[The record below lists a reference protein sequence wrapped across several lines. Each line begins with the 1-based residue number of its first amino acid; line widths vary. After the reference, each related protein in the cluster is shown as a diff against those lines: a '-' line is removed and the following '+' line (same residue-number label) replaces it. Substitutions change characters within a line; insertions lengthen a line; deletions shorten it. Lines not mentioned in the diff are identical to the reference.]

1 MSSAKYAEVSW
12 AIVGKLANIKA
23 GENTLVLGDTTSNR
37 EMMDAVVQASTEL
50 GAETLLMIYP
60 QKDIINVEPSP
71 PVAAALKTSDVVID
85 LAVNY
90 IIHTE
95 AYQEARTAGMRALVT
110 QPRGIEDYI
119 ISGVIGIDYDKM
131 VCEGNKIARLYE
143 TCKKCRIISEE
154 GTNVEME
161 LAGRPAVHRDG
172 IVKGKGEID
181 YFPGSQVSIAPVEES
196 INGTVIVN
204 GSLFP
209 PVGKLDNLVTIRLE
223 KGRITE
229 IKGGTQARNW
239 EKWLKSWDDPNM
251 FYVAHFSIG
260 GNPSAKISGNILE
273 DERVRGCV
281 VFGFGSQM
289 ADFKGKIGKAK
300 NHTDAVTLHNTVFLD
315 DKMVVDNGNI
325 LV

>member
-1 MSSAKYAEVSW
+1 MSSAKYSEVSR

-23 GENTLVLGDTTSNR
+23 GENALVLGDTASNR

-60 QKDIINVEPSP
+60 EKDVINVEPSP
-71 PVAAALKTSDVVID
+71 PVAAALKASDVIVD
-85 LAVNY
+85 LAVHY
-90 IIHTE
+90 IIHTR
-95 AYQEARTAGMRALVT
+95 AYQEARSAGMRALVT

-119 ISGVIGIDYDKM
+119 ISGIIGIDYDKM
-131 VCEGNKIARLYE
+131 VREGNEIARLYE
-143 TCKKCRIISEE
+143 TCKKCRVVSEE
-154 GTNVEME
+154 GTSVEME

-196 INGTVIVN
+196 INGTAVVN

-209 PVGKLDNLVTIRLE
+209 PVGKLGSPVTIRLK
-223 KGRITE
+223 KGRIAE
-229 IKGGTQARNW
+229 IEGGTQAREW
-239 EKWLKSWDDPNM
+239 EQWLKSWDDSNM
-251 FYVAHFSIG
+251 YYVAHFSIG
-260 GNPSAKISGNILE
+260 GNPSARISGNIME

-315 DKMVVDNGNI
+315 DKKIVDNGNI
-325 LV
+325 VV